1 MAHLGADDGIDLR
14 AALSN
19 VDVCHTHIEILC
31 VVLRHGGGKGKGRL
45 CAWACACMLSLVSR
59 RLYARPALL
68 EQTGDPQKTKHQ
80 HPLHG
85 GVVDKGGSAGL

>member
-68 EQTGDPQKTKHQ
+68 EQTGDPQKTKHE
-80 HPLHG
+80 HGLHG
-85 GVVDKGGSAGL
+85 G